1 MDSLTQAVLGAG
13 VGVAVAGRR
22 LGPRKAALT
31 GAVLGT
37 LPDLDVFWGHGDPV
51 SDFVL
56 HRGPTHSLIIQ
67 ALVTPLVGEA
77 LMRLM
82 RGLRERRWTAYWLV
96 FLCFST
102 HALLDAMTVYG
113 TQLLWPLTTYPFGT
127 GAVFIIDPLYTLP
140 LLVITIWALFKG
152 GWSPGIGR
160 GVTAALAVS
169 TLYLG
174 WSLVG
179 QAIALDRADAAF
191 AKAGISP
198 ERTLAS
204 PTPFNT
210 VLWRVIAIEGDRY
223 LNVYVPLLGGEADI
237 VAHAHPRTPGRVVC
251 LDSIP
256 HAATVATFTKGF
268 YRLTEDENGLRIGDL
283 RMGLTPSFVFDF
295 LVAERRDDH
304 YAPIPPVRVR
314 SARQAEGDLD
324 WLIAGLAGDP
334 GPRPAEVAAFI
345 EMDAP
350 MLAAAQRPS
359 PGVC

>member
-37 LPDLDVFWGHGDPV
+37 VPDLDVFWGHGDPV

-56 HRGPTHSLIIQ
+56 HRSATHSLIIH
-67 ALVTPLVGEA
+67 ALVTPLFGEA

-82 RGLRERRWTAYWLV
+82 SGLRDRRWTAYWLV

-113 TQLLWPLTTYPFGT
+113 TQLLWPVTDYPFGT
-127 GAVFIIDPLYTLP
+127 GSMFIIDPLYTLP
-140 LLVITIWALFKG
+140 LLALTIWALFKG
-152 GWSPGIGR
+152 TWSAGLGR

-174 WSLVG
+174 WSLIG
-179 QAIALDRADAAF
+179 QAIALDRADAAL
-191 AKAGISP
+191 AKAGITP
-198 ERTLAS
+198 ERTLSS

-210 VLWRVIAIEGDRY
+210 LLWRVIAIDGDRY
-223 LNVYVPLLGGEADI
+223 LNLYVPLLGGEADV
-237 VAHAHPRTPGRVVC
+237 VAHAHPRTPGGAVC
-251 LDSIP
+251 LDKIP
-256 HAATVATFTKGF
+256 HAATVAAFTKGF
-268 YRLTEDENGLRIGDL
+268 YRLSEDEDGLRIGDL

-295 LVAERRDDH
+295 RVAERAGDG
-304 YAPIPPVRVR
+304 YSAVPPVRVLGN
-314 SARQAEGDLD
+314 RQADGDLE
-324 WLIAGLAGDP
+324 WLVAGLTGGP
-334 GPRPAEVAAFI
+334 GPRPAEMASFVELDTQQTAAVS
-345 EMDAP
+345 
-350 MLAAAQRPS
+350 S
-359 PGVC
+359 PTRGTC